1 MQTLV
6 FILLNYIVIL
16 GAILLFVAPFYLTFS
31 RKRHSSQSY
40 QGINSEIED
49 FLASKQANWLVFFW
63 AFGEALVWF
72 VIPEFLLLLVIFL
85 RIHRKR
91 QLLFFDI
98 YGTMAGTAVAYIINL
113 PVHLIDK
120 LPYIQ
125 PKMVEQ
131 TEVWFQ
137 QHGILGLIYQPFS
150 GVPYKVFT
158 FLAPH
163 YEFFI
168 LAFIVVAVIVRVA
181 RYYIFFA
188 MFSLSYPALHKFV
201 YKNYVRLFL
210 ITVFIFS
217 VMLFRV
223 YNSYG

>member
-1 MQTLV
+1 MQTIALV
-6 FILLNYIVIL
+6 LLNYIVIL
-16 GAILLFVAPFYLTFS
+16 GAILLYTAPFYLLF
-31 RKRHSSQSY
+31 RKKRHSSQSY
-40 QGINSEIED
+40 QGINAEIEN
-49 FLASKQANWLVFFW
+49 FLGSRQANWLVFFW

-91 QLLFFDI
+91 ELLFFDI
-98 YGTMAGTAVAYIINL
+98 YGTITGTVVAYTINL

-131 TEVWFQ
+131 TQIWFQ
-137 QHGILGLIYQPFS
+137 QHGLLGLIYQPFS

-163 YEFFI
+163 FHFFI

-181 RYYIFFA
+181 RYYIFFS
-188 MFSLSYPALHKFV
+188 MFSLSYPALHRFV

-210 ITVFIFS
+210 ITVFVFS
-217 VMLFRV
+217 VLLFRV
-223 YNSYG
+223 YNSYA